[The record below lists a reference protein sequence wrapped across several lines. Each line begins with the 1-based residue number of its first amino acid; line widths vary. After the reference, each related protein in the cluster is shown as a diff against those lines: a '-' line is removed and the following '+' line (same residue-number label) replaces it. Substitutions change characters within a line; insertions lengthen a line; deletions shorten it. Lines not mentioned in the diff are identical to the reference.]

1 MISIGLGSTPRTDG
15 TGLRSRSTIA
25 GKVVQF
31 PYFSRGEGL
40 ESERADAWLDE
51 FVPKGQTRPIR
62 GAAGPSD
69 LVCFLSNRGQFSF
82 DPFTKLDVGEANM
95 SLSKKVGPLL
105 AARAATDPDAA
116 KLLEMFKKAEKMLN
130 ESSILQIGDE
140 MPTIFSASDV
150 RRQSGHNGY

>member
-1 MISIGLGSTPRTDG
+1 
-15 TGLRSRSTIA
+15 
-25 GKVVQF
+25 
-31 PYFSRGEGL
+31 L
-40 ESERADAWLDE
+40 ESERANAWLDAILSRR
-51 FVPKGQTRPIR
+51 GRH

-82 DPFTKLDVGEANM
+82 DPFTKLGVGEANM

-130 ESSILQIGDE
+130 ERSILEIGDE